1 MTLLMASGLPKLSM
15 LDVEQSLA
23 DLIVEWNAGG
33 SKENLGKIFKGFGP
47 KIAALISHVDD
58 ESLKLWSLLDM
69 EVLPTWVNG
78 RLALMGDAAHPFLP
92 RE

>member
-1 MTLLMASGLPKLSM
+1 MASGLPKLSM

-69 EVLPTWVNG
+69 EVLPTWVDG

>member
-1 MTLLMASGLPKLSM
+1 MVSNLYTCHSMAGKQLLT
-15 LDVEQSLA
+15 
-23 DLIVEWNAGG
+23 DLIVEWNPGG

-69 EVLPTWVNG
+69 DVLPSWVNG

>member
-1 MTLLMASGLPKLSM
+1 MASGLPKLSM